1 MWKADDATL
10 ATLQSLHAD
19 IEDRLEGVG
28 AAA

>member
-10 ATLQSLHAD
+10 QRLQGLHAD